1 MSGRERERLITQR
14 QTSDRQHHG
23 FLFSGIGCGKTLTAD
38 TLLGQSSHLRP
49 PASSR
54 ECQVWRAS
62 SEGRSLSV
70 VETPRWYWRG
80 EQVEADIQAETRR
93 AIDLSPQGPL
103 VFLILIPVG
112 EFTEVE
118 QKIPDQLEQM
128 FGRSV
133 LHHTL
138 VLLTC
143 GDYLMSRSLDEY
155 LRQEVGLQE
164 VLRRCHGRCHVIN
177 NRKPHNRQQVIT
189 LLEEVSLRGRGYRLI
204 HISFHSRHS

>member
-1 MSGRERERLITQR
+1 M
-14 QTSDRQHHG
+14 
-23 FLFSGIGCGKTLTAD
+23 
-38 TLLGQSSHLRP
+38 
-49 PASSR
+49 
-54 ECQVWRAS
+54 
-62 SEGRSLSV
+62 SV

-93 AIDLSPQGPL
+93 AIDLSSQGPL

-155 LRQEVGLQE
+155 LRQEEGLQE
-164 VLRRCHGRCHVIN
+164 VLRRCHSRCHVIN
-177 NRKPHNRQQVIT
+177 NRKPHDRQQVIM
-189 LLEEVSLRGRGYRLI
+189 LLEEVRLRGRGYRLI
-204 HISFHSRHS
+204 HVSFHLRHS